1 MKRRIFLYNTV
12 AVLTALI
19 ALLAVNG
26 LVTRWI
32 TDRYLEQGQDWMEDR
47 LAQVQ
52 AILTQWEP
60 ASDTWDDLDEQ
71 LQALELS
78 PPELLS
84 WLQAQAPEAPRWVLR
99 LLLGAA
105 GR

>member
-32 TDRYLEQGQDWMEDR
+32 TSRYLEQGQDWMEDR

-60 ASDTWDDLDEQ
+60 AS
-71 LQALELS
+71 AGVR
-78 PPELLS
+78 PPC
-84 WLQAQAPEAPRWVLR
+84 
-99 LLLGAA
+99 
-105 GR
+105 GRPWT